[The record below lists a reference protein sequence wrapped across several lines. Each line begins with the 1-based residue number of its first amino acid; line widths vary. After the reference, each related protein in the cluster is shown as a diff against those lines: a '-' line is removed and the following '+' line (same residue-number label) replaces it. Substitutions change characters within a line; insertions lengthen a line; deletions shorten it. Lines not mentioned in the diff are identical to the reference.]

1 MFPLWSKDAEL
12 PHSRRFLGERIQG
25 KVCLR
30 FVTPPVPFEIMGAP
44 CYHAAP
50 ALRAI
55 AQGAL
60 AEPIATDSYV
70 TPDVCY
76 YYKGELYAYS
86 RATE

>member
-1 MFPLWSKDAEL
+1 MRD
-12 PHSRRFLGERIQG
+12 QG

-44 CYHAAP
+44 CYHAA
-50 ALRAI
+50 L
-55 AQGAL
+55 AL
-60 AEPIATDSYV
+60 AQPIATDGYV

>member
-1 MFPLWSKDAEL
+1 M
-12 PHSRRFLGERIQG
+12 
-25 KVCLR
+25 CLR

-50 ALRAI
+50 AL
-55 AQGAL
+55 
-60 AEPIATDSYV
+60 AELITTDGYV